1 MEHYFFI
8 LNLVILNTNAP
19 LSNKWINTFLCWT
32 AVFSSK
38 SVHVRNEAV
47 HFLVFL
53 DGDPYLG
60 YLHEFVEEYLT
71 DLDDFP
77 DMRVGVVA
85 FARDGAGYDP
95 HVVQSS
101 DDDDRW
107 SLHLHVVEQGSL
119 TFYTPTTK
127 CVCVWGAIMD
137 SLCRVRQSVSI
148 IVFAL

>member
-1 MEHYFFI
+1 M
-8 LNLVILNTNAP
+8 
-19 LSNKWINTFLCWT
+19 
-32 AVFSSK
+32 
-38 SVHVRNEAV
+38 
-47 HFLVFL
+47 FL